1 MTEQLCQEVLSLPI
15 FPELIELQQQ
25 HVVTIL
31 EKILGNV
38 HSHAE
43 AESSV
48 NSIAA

>member
-31 EKILGNV
+31 EKILGKV
-38 HSHAE
+38 HSHGKAE
-43 AESSV
+43 TNV
-48 NSIAA
+48 NSLAA